1 MTSLDM
7 MKRTVTNFNPW
18 VFFDGSF
25 LELGLGYKDFYV
37 IFIFILVLLVA
48 GVMQERGIRIREK
61 IAEQNLYFRWLLY
74 IGAVVV
80 LLIYGSYA
88 YFQLE
93 PCQTPTSKKT
103 MNMDK
108 NVGSFFPI

>member
-74 IGAVVV
+74 IGALVV
-80 LLIYGSYA
+80 LLIYGSYGPEYA
-88 YFQLE
+88 
-93 PCQTPTSKKT
+93 
-103 MNMDK
+103 
-108 NVGSFFPI
+108 VGEFIYQQF